1 LLPPF
6 VVTLPSHC
14 AVAFVALHSPA
25 CVSISA
31 LFHLH
36 SLQISVRFWPSSLT
50 NSPSLRLDIIG
61 RVAFGH
67 DFKATATTASS
78 LSPTLETP
86 CDTALIRASWALLV
100 NAGLTH
106 SAFLGPLVMRAFPVV
121 TRVPVPVPVVKAA
134 GVLRKVVWR
143 LGGKIVER
151 ERGESGQEGG
161 KEKGGEGGV
170 GNRTDILS
178 ILMRARREGKG
189 REGLSDEQILDN
201 VCHEVFVSSFPRY

>member
-1 LLPPF
+1 M
-6 VVTLPSHC
+6 
-14 AVAFVALHSPA
+14 
-25 CVSISA
+25 
-31 LFHLH
+31 
-36 SLQISVRFWPSSLT
+36 
-50 NSPSLRLDIIG
+50 
-61 RVAFGH
+61 
-67 DFKATATTASS
+67 
-78 LSPTLETP
+78 LETP
-86 CDTALIRASWALLV
+86 RDTALIRASWALLV

-134 GVLRKVVWR
+134 GVLRRVVWR

-201 VCHEVFVSSFPRY
+201 VCREVFVSSFPRY